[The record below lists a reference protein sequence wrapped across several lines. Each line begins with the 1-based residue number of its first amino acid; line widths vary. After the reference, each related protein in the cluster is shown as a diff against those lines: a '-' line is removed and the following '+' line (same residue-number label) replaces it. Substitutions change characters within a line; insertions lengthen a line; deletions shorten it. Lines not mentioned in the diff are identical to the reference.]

1 MFDEKSRIRRIL
13 YSFNIRKIYT
23 YIRRFAKPKEDPFAA
38 ITSAFTGPSKPQREV
53 KEEMKFKGTA
63 AKARTPIF
71 KTILLLAIIIAILG
85 AAFLIISNIK
95 LEPQQPPGQI
105 ELPPLP
111 IINVNVT
118 DSGYLDSYDGK
129 RWYATVAVDGSNL
142 DYADLALSV
151 FKDFAPQDV
160 FILRSVR
167 KDAINY
173 KEFKSILKS
182 RLESDGISV
191 TEITPDDVLRMPK
204 NSKIV
209 LIVPSGYL
217 PTFFLGMEDPDF
229 DIKEFTQ
236 RGNVLIYIGRSLT
249 EYLISRDGGLEPS
262 PPEKTEKLGISF
274 QAENQAYSKFRPLY
288 RVQQAGGRAE
298 GLDLRSQT
306 GSASVTWGGG
316 GYVYFLPTTIDGWW
330 SYSKENSAGDLSD
343 IIANAYWGYY
353 YVSGADRVDAKDGI
367 LNTTNKVLFTSKLQR
382 KTGEAAVTQAYG
394 RIFIKT
400 EKLDDNVTAGK
411 VIQLKFQSPPMGNI
425 ANAESAISTS
435 INGNDLDISYSLNE
449 LILKEDN
456 IFIQIVNSSGS
467 TVKIVPL
474 GMKSLKV
481 KDVYRL
487 PVGISSGNYMLR
499 IVDSAGNLL
508 AQSYLHLSPFTIE
521 PQSMGWDLKLFIFSV
536 YPEGDEDNPYTK
548 EITPVKISL
557 DGKEEKEVK
566 LVGGRLTYET
576 SYFPSV
582 GNHTFKFII
591 GNDII
596 LKEVP
601 FLREPSFIE
610 KYWYMILI
618 TVLVFGVGFLIRR
631 PERMEYCIDV
641 PDFPPL
647 HSIAIPIK
655 RETIIDMFTT
665 VNKELKWEHTP
676 LSIQDLKS
684 AFKKISARGRPVM
697 IGNYNLE
704 HILDKLVQEGQ
715 LKNALDYYG
724 LVSWE
729 KEARKS
735 IYTLAMQ
742 RALRD
747 LFVVEGVPFI
757 PFGQRTDCDTI
768 VSVGGEKISIH
779 IYEDD
784 SVIPKAVQT
793 APQGR
798 TVIVFEDEQS
808 MRDFTSR
815 IHSSSE
821 TNVIFKMLLDDP
833 NGNVILTP
841 IDKLIDILNKRY
853 SFFYY

>member
-38 ITSAFTGPSKPQREV
+38 LTSVFVGPSKPQKEV

-71 KTILLLAIIIAILG
+71 KTILLLAIIIAIIG
-85 AAFLIISNIK
+85 AAFIIISSIK
-95 LEPQQPPGQI
+95 FEPPQPPEQP

-111 IINVNVT
+111 IININVT
-118 DSGYLDSYDGK
+118 ESGYLDSFDGK

-142 DYADLALSV
+142 DYANLTLSV

-173 KEFKSILKS
+173 REFKSILQS
-182 RLESDGISV
+182 RLESYGISV
-191 TEITPDDVLRMPK
+191 TEITADDVLRMPK
-204 NSKIV
+204 ESKIV
-209 LIVPSGYL
+209 LIVPSGYM

-229 DIKEFTQ
+229 DMMKFTQ
-236 RGNVLIYIGRSLT
+236 RGNVVIYVGRSLT
-249 EYLISRDGGLEPS
+249 EYVISRSGDLTPA

-274 QAENQAYSKFRPLY
+274 QAENRAYDKFKPLY
-288 RVQQAGGRAE
+288 RVQQLGARVE

-316 GYVYFLPTTIDGWW
+316 GYVYLLPTTIDGWW

-353 YVSGADRVDAKDGI
+353 YVSGADRIDAKDGI
-367 LNTTNKVLFTSKLQR
+367 LNTTNKIIFTDKLQY
-382 KTGEAAVTQAYG
+382 KVGVEEVTQAYG
-394 RIFIKT
+394 RLFVKT
-400 EKLDDNVTAGK
+400 EKVNDSVKAGK
-411 VIQLKFQSPPMGNI
+411 IIQLKFQSPPNGRI
-425 ANAESAISTS
+425 ENAESVISTS
-435 INGNDLDISYSLNE
+435 ISGNDLDLSYSLNE
-449 LILKEDN
+449 LMLREDN

-487 PVGISSGNYMLR
+487 PMNVPSGNYMLK
-499 IVDSAGNLL
+499 IMDSAGSLL
-508 AQSYLHLSPFTIE
+508 AQSFLHLSSFTIE

-536 YPEGDEDNPYTK
+536 YAEGDTKNPYTK
-548 EITPVKISL
+548 DIKSVKVSL

-566 LVGGRLTYET
+566 LIGGRLTYET

-591 GNDII
+591 GDDTII
-596 LKEVP
+596 KEIP
-601 FLREPSFIE
+601 FMREPSFIE
-610 KYWYMILI
+610 KYWYMIII
-618 TVLVFGVGFLIRR
+618 TVMVFGVGFLIRR
-631 PERMEYCIDV
+631 PEKMEYNIDV

-655 RETIIDMFTT
+655 RETILDMFPA

-676 LSIQDLKS
+676 LAIQDLKS
-684 AFKKISARGRPVM
+684 AFRKISVQGRPVI
-697 IGNYNLE
+697 IGEYNLE
-704 HILDKLVQEGQ
+704 HILDKLVEEGQ
-715 LKNALDYYG
+715 LKKALGYYG

-735 IYTLAMQ
+735 IYTLSMQ

-784 SVIPKAVQT
+784 SVIYGAVQT

-841 IDKLIDILNKRY
+841 IDKLIDILNKKY